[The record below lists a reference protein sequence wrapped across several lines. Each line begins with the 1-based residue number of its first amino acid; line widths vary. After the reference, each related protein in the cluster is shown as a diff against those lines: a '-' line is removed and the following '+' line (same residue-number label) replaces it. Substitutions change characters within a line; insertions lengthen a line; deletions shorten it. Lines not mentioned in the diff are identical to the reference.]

1 MQWSDYIKASSYKPA
16 DDNYYLSWWST
27 PGFNISGDD
36 GYRPVTWVSPQE
48 AADYCA
54 FYSKRLPHA
63 WEWQYAASGP
73 SDQSPYPWG
82 HAPPAPP
89 YTPAQNS
96 DTDPPPPDRVDVHPN
111 GKSTFGI
118 SDMVGNIWQF
128 TGTYSDGRTRSQLL
142 KGGSYYR
149 PQGSEWYFPHS
160 IELQSH
166 NKYLLFD
173 GGYNRAGTVG
183 FRCVADSSLLRAL
196 AVAVL

>member
-1 MQWSDYIKASSYKPA
+1 MILVPGGVFNFSTKGVEIEGPDDYGVDFQFPWENSTQRSHSAVLHMPPLFVDQFPVTNMQWSDYIKASSYKPA

-48 AADYCA
+48 AAGDVLLYSHVAPRLTLILDYCA

-96 DTDPPPPDRVDVHPN
+96 DTDPPPPDRVD
-111 GKSTFGI
+111 
-118 SDMVGNIWQF
+118 GN
-128 TGTYSDGRTRSQLL
+128 TS
-142 KGGSYYR
+142 
-149 PQGSEWYFPHS
+149 
-160 IELQSH
+160 
-166 NKYLLFD
+166 
-173 GGYNRAGTVG
+173 V
-183 FRCVADSSLLRAL
+183 
-196 AVAVL
+196 